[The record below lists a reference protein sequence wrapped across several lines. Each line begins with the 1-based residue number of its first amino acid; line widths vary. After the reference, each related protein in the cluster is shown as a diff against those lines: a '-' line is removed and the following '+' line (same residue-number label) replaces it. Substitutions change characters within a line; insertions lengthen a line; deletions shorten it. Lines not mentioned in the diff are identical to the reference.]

1 MEQNNAQ
8 SDLEFIKKII
18 SDSKRVVE
26 ADGKTFIFWGILV
39 AIGLLLTY
47 FFANSSYGNVTGWL
61 WIGLILFGWL
71 YTFITEKKTAKKQRA
86 ITFASKILAATWI
99 SLGLAMTI
107 IAFIGPISGAFSPI
121 YTSPILS
128 VILGIGYIISGVVLA
143 KKWFSFLAAGWWIGA
158 IAMFFMANL
167 ETLIIMAF
175 MMILFQTIPGI
186 ILFKEIGRIEQ

>member
-47 FFANSSYGNVTGWL
+47 FFANSSYGNITGWL

-128 VILGIGYIISGVVLA
+128 VILGIGYIVSGVVLG

-158 IAMFFMANL
+158 IAMFFMANM
-167 ETLIIMAF
+167 ETLIVMAF

-186 ILFKEIGRIEQ
+186 ILFKEIVSTEQ